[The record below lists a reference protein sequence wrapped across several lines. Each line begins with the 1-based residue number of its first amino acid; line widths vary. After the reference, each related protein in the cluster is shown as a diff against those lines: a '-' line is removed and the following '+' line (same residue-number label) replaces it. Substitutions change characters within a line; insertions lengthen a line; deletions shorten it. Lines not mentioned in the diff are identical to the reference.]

1 MIYHVRH
8 RTTVTY
14 ESIVRL
20 ARFNLRLR
28 PASWPDQA
36 TENFALSVL
45 PEPASF
51 ESRSGAYVV
60 NLSRLVIDHPLNALT
75 VESSFTL
82 RSMAEAKQP
91 QDDDPS
97 IAEVAKAAM
106 MTASLLATS
115 PANYVFPSARAPLD
129 RTIGDWAVAVLAPE
143 RGIVAAALALALK
156 IQAECLYDA
165 DATDADTPVE
175 VAFAARRGVCQ
186 DFAHIMIVALRHA
199 GLPAA
204 YASGYL
210 RTIPPP
216 GQPRL
221 VGVDAMHAWV
231 MLWCGDKLGWI
242 GFDPTN
248 GCITGS
254 DHLFVAMGRDYA
266 DVTPIDGVFVGST
279 AQRITASVDV
289 APVET

>member
-14 ESIVRL
+14 ESVVRL

-28 PASWPDQA
+28 PAAWQKQSM
-36 TENFALSVL
+36 ENFAVAVH

-51 ESRSGAYVV
+51 ESRPGAYVADV
-60 NLSRLVIDHPLNALT
+60 SRLVIDRPLSALT

-82 RSMAEAKQP
+82 HSTAEAKQP
-91 QDDDPS
+91 QDHDPN
-97 IAEVAKAAM
+97 IAEVTSAAM
-106 MTASLLATS
+106 MTSSLLATS
-115 PANYVFPSARAPLD
+115 PANYLFSSTRALLD
-129 RTIGDWAVAVLAPE
+129 PKIGDWAIDLLSPE
-143 RGIVAAALALALK
+143 RGIVDAALALALK
-156 IQAECLYDA
+156 IQAEFLYDA

-186 DFAHIMIVALRHA
+186 DFAHIMIVALRYA

-231 MLWCGDKLGWI
+231 MLWCGEKLGWI

-248 GCITGS
+248 GCVTGS

-279 AQRITASVDV
+279 AQRISVSVDV
-289 APVET
+289 APVEA